1 MAQRKMSKKKREY
14 LDYLRHTIIPDT
26 KESGR
31 DETRK
36 DLQKCARLI
45 ASGKTDAKF
54 AHFLRTTLIP
64 DFRVS
69 GSEGYVEDFTQCARY
84 ITPKRKRR

>member
-1 MAQRKMSKKKREY
+1 MAQRKMSKQKREY

-54 AHFLRTTLIP
+54 AHFLRSTLIP
-64 DFRVS
+64 DFRIS
-69 GSEGYVEDFTQCARY
+69 GSEGYVKDFTQCARY
-84 ITPKRKRR
+84 ITPKRRRR